1 MDSRYSVRWVRR
13 SGETVT
19 IETMSDMELA
29 AARHLLEREDPVA
42 PVAAALFDAVADELD
57 RRASAPVS
65 ESTLSERRAA

>member
-29 AARHLLEREDPVA
+29 AARHLLEREDPFD
-42 PVAAALFDAVADELD
+42 PVAAAL
-57 RRASAPVS
+57 
-65 ESTLSERRAA
+65 